1 MTGTDKRYSRR
12 QFIRGAAGAA
22 AGAAAIGPAAS
33 LLAACGGS
41 TPTTSSAPSAAGPA
55 LTRDPATLVVAMDA
69 FVTDFDPA
77 SYFLLSDIVPNFGT
91 YDSLM
96 RMKGGSATET
106 KPWLAQRIT
115 TNADKSVWTF
125 ALRPGVK
132 YSDGTP
138 FDGNTLKAA
147 YTRTI
152 TAQLGAGS
160 TLSTY
165 ITDPGK
171 QITVKDPGTVVI
183 DLGTPVPRFD
193 LLLASQYGTGIVNP
207 SVEKQGANHGHN
219 YLQSHSAGTGAYMV
233 QSAEPNNQIVLV
245 RNPHYWGGWSGS
257 HFKKIIIRQVPEDSD
272 RRQGMES
279 GDFDISFP
287 STPQDTAALRKT
299 PGIFVGSQKVLGM
312 EYIMLG
318 QFGPLASPQA
328 RQAMNL
334 LFPSDQ
340 FVSSVMKGSLD
351 APNSVLP
358 DLMLY
363 AAPGTYKPVT
373 DVAKAKTLLQQA
385 GVKPGTQL
393 TYEFYTGH
401 RKEPGLVLQNQL
413 QQVGLK
419 LNLVEKAYPAFV
431 ADISTPKPVSQRPDM
446 AWWFWWPEYN
456 SPSDF
461 CFPILSEDATPKQHL
476 FNGGYYVNS
485 TVNNA
490 INKGFTESDPAQLT
504 AMWHQAQTV
513 MGSEDPPWIPLG
525 QIIDTSYLRTDVK
538 GYVAN
543 PVYVESYDFYA
554 LSRGSA

>member
-1 MTGTDKRYSRR
+1 MTSWDRRYSRR
-12 QFIRGAAGAA
+12 QFIRGTTGAA
-22 AGAAAIGPAAS
+22 VGTMAMGSVGG

-41 TPTTSSAPSAAGPA
+41 SPTTATQSGAGPA
-55 LTRDPATLVVAMDA
+55 LNRDPGTLVVAMDA

-77 SYFLLSDIVPNFGT
+77 SYFLLSGIVPNFGI

-96 RMKGGSATET
+96 RMKGNSATET
-106 KPWLAQRIT
+106 KPWLASGIS

-138 FDGNTLKAA
+138 FDGDALKAA

-165 ITDPGK
+165 ITDPAK
-171 QITVKDPGTVVI
+171 QIIVKDPGTVVM

-207 SVEKQGANHGHN
+207 DVEKRGKNHGHD

-233 QSAEPNNQIVLV
+233 ESAVPNDQIVMT
-245 RNPHYWGGWSGS
+245 RNPNYWGGWSGP
-257 HFKKIIIRQVPEDSD
+257 HFKKIIIRQVPEDSS

-279 GDFDISFP
+279 GDFDIAFA
-287 STPQDTAALRKT
+287 STPQDTQALSKT
-299 PGIFVGSQKVLGM
+299 PGIFVGNQKVLGM
-312 EYIMLG
+312 EYVILG
-318 QFGPLASPQA
+318 TYGPLASPQA

-334 LFPSDQ
+334 LFPGDQ
-340 FVSSVMKGSLD
+340 FVSSVMKGTLD
-351 APNSVLP
+351 TPNSVLP

-363 AAPGTYKPVT
+363 AAPGTYSPGL
-373 DVAKAKTLLQQA
+373 DVAKAKSLLQQA
-385 GVKPGTQL
+385 GVAPGTQL
-393 TYEFYTGH
+393 TYEFYTGR

-419 LNLVEKAYPAFV
+419 LNIVEKAYPAFV
-431 ADISTPKPVSQRPDM
+431 ADISTPKPESQRPDM
-446 AWWFWWPEYN
+446 AYWFWWPEYN

-461 CFPILSEDATPKQHL
+461 CFPILSKDATPKQHL
-476 FNGGYYVNS
+476 FNGGYYDNA

-490 INKGFTESDPAQLT
+490 ISNGFTESDPAKLT
-504 AMWHQAQTV
+504 NMWRQAQTV
-513 MGSEDPPWIPLG
+513 MGNDDPPWIPLG

-543 PVYVESYDFYA
+543 PVYVDSYDFYS
-554 LSRGSA
+554 LSRASA

>member
-1 MTGTDKRYSRR
+1 MTSWDRRYSRR
-12 QFIRGAAGAA
+12 QFIRGATGTAVGAMAMGSAG
-22 AGAAAIGPAAS
+22 S
-33 LLAACGGS
+33 LLAACGSS
-41 TPTTSSAPSAAGPA
+41 TPTTATQSGAGPA
-55 LTRDPATLVVAMDA
+55 LNRDPATLVVAMDA

-77 SYFLLSDIVPNFGT
+77 SYFLLSDIVPNFGI

-96 RMKGGSATET
+96 RMKGSSATQT
-106 KPWLAQRIT
+106 KPWLAERIS
-115 TNADKSVWTF
+115 TNSDKSVWTF
-125 ALRPGVK
+125 TLRSGVK

-138 FDGNTLKAA
+138 FNGNTLKAA

-165 ITDPGK
+165 ITDPAK
-171 QITVKDPGTVVI
+171 QIIVKNPGTVVM
-183 DLGTPVPRFD
+183 DLGIPVPRFD

-207 SVEKQGANHGHN
+207 DVEKRGKNHGHD
-219 YLQSHSAGTGAYMV
+219 YLQSHSAGTSAYMV
-233 QSAEPNNQIVLV
+233 QSAVPNDQIVLV
-245 RNPHYWGGWSGS
+245 RNPNYWGGWSGS
-257 HFKKIIIRQVPEDSD
+257 HFKKIIIRQVPEDSS

-287 STPQDTAALRKT
+287 STPQDTEALKKA
-299 PGIFVGSQKVLGM
+299 PGIVVGNQKVLGM
-312 EYIMLG
+312 EYIILG
-318 QFGPLASPQA
+318 SYGPLASPQA

-334 LFPSDQ
+334 LFPNDQ
-340 FVSSVMKGSLD
+340 FVSSVMRGTLD
-351 APNSVLP
+351 TPNSVLP

-363 AAPGTYKPVT
+363 AAPGTYSPAVNM
-373 DVAKAKTLLQQA
+373 AKAKSLLQQA

-413 QQVGLK
+413 QHVGLK
-419 LNLVEKAYPAFV
+419 LNIVEKAYSAFV
-431 ADISTPKPVSQRPDM
+431 ADISSPKPVAQRPDM
-446 AWWFWWPEYN
+446 AYWFWWPEYN

-461 CFPILSEDATPKQHL
+461 CFPILSKDATPKQHL
-476 FNGGYYVNS
+476 FNGGYYENT

-490 INKGFTESDPAQLT
+490 INDGFTKSDPAKLT
-504 AMWHQAQTV
+504 SMWRHAQTV
-513 MGSEDPPWIPLG
+513 MGTQDPPWIPLG

-543 PVYVESYDFYA
+543 PVYVQSYDFYA
-554 LSRGSA
+554 LSRVQ

>member
-1 MTGTDKRYSRR
+1 
-12 QFIRGAAGAA
+12 
-22 AGAAAIGPAAS
+22 
-33 LLAACGGS
+33 
-41 TPTTSSAPSAAGPA
+41 
-55 LTRDPATLVVAMDA
+55 
-69 FVTDFDPA
+69 
-77 SYFLLSDIVPNFGT
+77 
-91 YDSLM
+91 
-96 RMKGGSATET
+96 
-106 KPWLAQRIT
+106 
-115 TNADKSVWTF
+115 
-125 ALRPGVK
+125 
-132 YSDGTP
+132 
-138 FDGNTLKAA
+138 
-147 YTRTI
+147 
-152 TAQLGAGS
+152 
-160 TLSTY
+160 
-165 ITDPGK
+165 
-171 QITVKDPGTVVI
+171 
-183 DLGTPVPRFD
+183 
-193 LLLASQYGTGIVNP
+193 
-207 SVEKQGANHGHN
+207 
-219 YLQSHSAGTGAYMV
+219 MV

-245 RNPHYWGGWSGS
+245 RNPHYWGGWSGP

-318 QFGPLASPQA
+318 QYGPLASPQA

-363 AAPGTYKPVT
+363 AAPGTYTPKT
-373 DVAKAKTLLQQA
+373 DVAKAKALLQQA
-385 GVKPGTQL
+385 GVKPGTEL

-419 LNLVEKAYPAFV
+419 LKLVEKAYPAFV

-476 FNGGYYVNS
+476 FNGGYYQNT

-490 INKGFTESDPAQLT
+490 INNGFTESDPAKLT
-504 AMWHQAQTV
+504 AMWRQAQTV
-513 MGSEDPPWIPLG
+513 MGSQDPPWIPLG

>member
-1 MTGTDKRYSRR
+1 MTSWDRRYSRR
-12 QFIRGAAGAA
+12 QFIRGATGTA
-22 AGAAAIGPAAS
+22 AGAMAMGSAGS

-41 TPTTSSAPSAAGPA
+41 TPTTATQSGAGPA
-55 LTRDPATLVVAMDA
+55 LNRDPATLVVAMDA

-77 SYFLLSDIVPNFGT
+77 SYFLLSDIVPNFGI

-96 RMKGGSATET
+96 RMKGSSATET
-106 KPWLAQRIT
+106 KPWLAQRIS
-115 TNADKSVWTF
+115 TNSDKSVWTF
-125 ALRPGVK
+125 TLRPGVK

-138 FDGNTLKAA
+138 FDGSTLKAA

-165 ITDPGK
+165 ITDPAK
-171 QITVKDPGTVVI
+171 QIIVKDSGAVVM

-207 SVEKQGANHGHN
+207 DV
-219 YLQSHSAGTGAYMV
+219 QSHSAGTSAYMV
-233 QSAEPNNQIVLV
+233 QSAVPNDQIVLV
-245 RNPHYWGGWSGS
+245 RNPNYWGGWSGS
-257 HFKKIIIRQVPEDSD
+257 HFKKIIIRQVPEDSS

-287 STPQDTAALRKT
+287 STPQDTEALKKT

-312 EYIMLG
+312 EYIILG
-318 QFGPLASPQA
+318 SYGPLASPQA

-340 FVSSVMKGSLD
+340 FVSSVMRGTLD
-351 APNSVLP
+351 TPNSVLP

-363 AAPGTYKPVT
+363 AAPGTYSPTV
-373 DVAKAKTLLQQA
+373 DVAKAKALLQQA

-419 LNLVEKAYPAFV
+419 LNIVEKAYSAFV

-461 CFPILSEDATPKQHL
+461 CFPILSKDATPKQHL
-476 FNGGYYVNS
+476 FNGGYYENT

-490 INKGFTESDPAQLT
+490 INDGFTKSDPAKLT
-504 AMWHQAQTV
+504 SMWRQAQTV
-513 MGSEDPPWIPLG
+513 MGTQDPPWIPLG

-554 LSRGSA
+554 LSRASA

>member
-1 MTGTDKRYSRR
+1 
-12 QFIRGAAGAA
+12 
-22 AGAAAIGPAAS
+22 
-33 LLAACGGS
+33 
-41 TPTTSSAPSAAGPA
+41 
-55 LTRDPATLVVAMDA
+55 
-69 FVTDFDPA
+69 
-77 SYFLLSDIVPNFGT
+77 
-91 YDSLM
+91 
-96 RMKGGSATET
+96 
-106 KPWLAQRIT
+106 
-115 TNADKSVWTF
+115 
-125 ALRPGVK
+125 
-132 YSDGTP
+132 
-138 FDGNTLKAA
+138 
-147 YTRTI
+147 
-152 TAQLGAGS
+152 
-160 TLSTY
+160 
-165 ITDPGK
+165 
-171 QITVKDPGTVVI
+171 
-183 DLGTPVPRFD
+183 
-193 LLLASQYGTGIVNP
+193 
-207 SVEKQGANHGHN
+207 
-219 YLQSHSAGTGAYMV
+219 
-233 QSAEPNNQIVLV
+233 V

-287 STPQDTAALRKT
+287 STPQDTEALRNT

-312 EYIMLG
+312 EYIILG
-318 QFGPLASPQA
+318 QFGPLASPKA

-340 FVSSVMKGSLD
+340 FVSSVMKGTLD

-363 AAPGTYKPVT
+363 ASPGTYTPAT
-373 DVAKAKTLLQQA
+373 DVVKAKALLQQA

-401 RKEPGLVLQNQL
+401 RKEPGLVMQNQL

-419 LNLVEKAYPAFV
+419 LNIVEKAYPAFV
-431 ADISTPKPVSQRPDM
+431 ADISTPKPVSQRPDL

-476 FNGGYYVNS
+476 FNAGYYQNT

-490 INKGFTESDPAQLT
+490 INNGFTESDPAKLT

-513 MGSEDPPWIPLG
+513 MGSQDPPWIPLG
-525 QIIDTSYLRTDVK
+525 QIIDTSYLRTDIK

-554 LSRGSA
+554 LSRASA